1 MHTSTHC
8 TIHRHPNF
16 ANPPPKIGDTFD
28 NSFSKSKAEN
38 IVLKCLRLRLQKN
51 ISQLDR

>member
-8 TIHRHPNF
+8 TIHRHSNF
-16 ANPPPKIGDTFD
+16 ANPPPKVGDKFD

-38 IVLKCLRLRLQKN
+38 IVPEMFMSKATKKYKSAR
-51 ISQLDR
+51 